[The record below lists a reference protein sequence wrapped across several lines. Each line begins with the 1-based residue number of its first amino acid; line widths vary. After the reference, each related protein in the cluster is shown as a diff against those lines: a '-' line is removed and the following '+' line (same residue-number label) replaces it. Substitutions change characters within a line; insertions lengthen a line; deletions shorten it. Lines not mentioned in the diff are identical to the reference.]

1 MNIASRGIATLVVL
15 GSLLGC
21 GYSLHAS
28 LDPRYQTIHVSAFQ
42 NQSREFDLQGPLTTS
57 LIRRFVADGR
67 LRVVNRD
74 RADLV
79 LEGTLLDYA
88 QRGLSF
94 ERGAPTQ
101 LAVTITASV
110 RLIDGHTGEVLWED
124 PAFSA
129 STNYA
134 SRSTPSRSD
143 RLRGNAQ
150 VFTPIVRSFPT
161 DAENHAASEVLDAL
175 ALDLF
180 YRTVEPW

>member
-1 MNIASRGIATLVVL
+1 MNIALRGIATLIVL
-15 GSLLGC
+15 GSVLGC

-28 LDPRYQTIHVSAFQ
+28 LDSRYQTIHVSAFQ
-42 NQSREFDLQGPLTTS
+42 NESREYDLQGPLTTS

-79 LEGTLLDYA
+79 LEGTLLDYR
-88 QRGLSF
+88 QKGLSF
-94 ERGAPTQ
+94 DEGAPTQ
-101 LAVTITASV
+101 LFVAITASV

-124 PAFSA
+124 PAFGA
-129 STNYA
+129 SSNYA
-134 SRSTPSRSD
+134 SQSTTSRSD

-150 VFTPIVRSFPT
+150 VFTPIVRSFQT
-161 DAENHAASEVLDAL
+161 DPENHAASEVLDAL

-180 YRTVEPW
+180 YRCVEPW

>member
-1 MNIASRGIATLVVL
+1 MNIALRGIAILTVL
-15 GSLLGC
+15 GGLLGC
-21 GYSLHAS
+21 GYSFHAS
-28 LDPRYQTIHVSAFQ
+28 LDSRYQTIHVSAFR
-42 NQSREFDLQGPLTTS
+42 NESRETDLQAPLTTS

-79 LEGTLLDYA
+79 LEGTLLDYE

-94 ERGAPTQ
+94 VDGTPTQ
-101 LAVTITASV
+101 LSVTITVSV
-110 RLIDGHTGEVLWED
+110 RLLDGHTGDVLWED
-124 PAFSA
+124 PAFRA

-134 SRSTPSRSD
+134 SQSSSSRSD

-150 VFTPIVRSFPT
+150 VFTPIVRSFLT
-161 DAENHAASEVLDAL
+161 DPENYAASEVLDAL

-180 YRTVEPW
+180 YRIVEPW